1 MLTRIISDPSNL
13 SGLTRKDTAVHF
25 SRRPKLTQL
34 LDVLTTCPR
43 LKRISICPT
52 IAEHFGQA
60 ARKLLEREGIEL
72 VVSDAAWGARHEM
85 SGGLVEMGEDET

>member
-1 MLTRIISDPSNL
+1 MITRIISDPADL
-13 SGLTRKDTAVHF
+13 SSLSRKDTAIHF

-34 LDVLTTCPR
+34 LDVLTMCPR

-52 IAEHFGQA
+52 MAEHFGAA
-60 ARKLLEREGIEL
+60 ARKLLERAGIEL

-85 SGGLVEMGEDET
+85 SGGVVDI